1 MTAAR
6 IEEYVGVFISVF
18 TKEPWN
24 DVYESRGQVRR
35 FFENYMAD
43 NYFLGF
49 SLERGGACA
58 GLCFGARKPWLGGME
73 YWIDQFCVAEDFQRR
88 GAGTLF
94 LSFVEE
100 QARRRGLNGI
110 MLATA
115 RPERDY
121 ARDGARLPG
130 GEFLSQKRLSP
141 PRRHRAAGEIA
152 SRRAT

>member
-6 IEEYVGVFISVF
+6 IEEYVGVFISVFTKEPWNDVYESRGSVF

-73 YWIDQFCVAEDFQRR
+73 YSAARAR
-88 GAGTLF
+88 
-94 LSFVEE
+94 SFSRSSR
-100 QARRRGLNGI
+100 RRRGGS
-110 MLATA
+110 A
-115 RPERDY
+115 
-121 ARDGARLPG
+121 
-130 GEFLSQKRLSP
+130 
-141 PRRHRAAGEIA
+141 
-152 SRRAT
+152 

>member
-1 MTAAR
+1 
-6 IEEYVGVFISVF
+6 
-18 TKEPWN
+18 
-24 DVYESRGQVRR
+24 
-35 FFENYMAD
+35 MAD

-94 LSFVEE
+94 LSLVEE
-100 QARRRGLNGI
+100 EARRLGLNGN
-110 MLATA
+110 
-115 RPERDY
+115 Y
-121 ARDGARLPG
+121 ARDGAQLPG

-152 SRRAT
+152 LRRAT

>member
-1 MTAAR
+1 MDERGDAGFVITPMTAAR

-24 DVYESRGQVRR
+24 DIYESRGQVRR

-94 LSFVEE
+94 LSLVEE
-100 QARRRGLNGI
+100 EARRLGLNGI

-115 RPERDY
+115 RSFPAESFYLKNGFR
-121 ARDGARLPG
+121 RLDDTV
-130 GEFLSQKRLSP
+130 LLVK
-141 PRRHRAAGEIA
+141 
-152 SRRAT
+152 

>member
-73 YWIDQFCVAEDFQRR
+73 YWIDQFCVAEDFSGAARARSFSRSSRSRR
-88 GAGTLF
+88 G
-94 LSFVEE
+94 
-100 QARRRGLNGI
+100 
-110 MLATA
+110 
-115 RPERDY
+115 
-121 ARDGARLPG
+121 GA
-130 GEFLSQKRLSP
+130 
-141 PRRHRAAGEIA
+141 A
-152 SRRAT
+152 

>member
-1 MTAAR
+1 MDGRGGAGFVITPMTAAR

-24 DVYESRGQVRR
+24 DIYESRGQVRR

-43 NYFLGF
+43 SYFLGF

-73 YWIDQFCVAEDFQRR
+73 YWIDQFCVAEDFRRR

-94 LSFVEE
+94 LSLVEE
-100 QARRRGLNGI
+100 EARRLGLNGI

-115 RPERDY
+115 RGFPAENFYLKNCFR
-121 ARDGARLPG
+121 RLDDTA
-130 GEFLSQKRLSP
+130 LLVK
-141 PRRHRAAGEIA
+141 
-152 SRRAT
+152 

>member
-1 MTAAR
+1 MDGSEAADFVIKPMTEPR
-6 IEEYVGVFISVF
+6 IEEYIDVFISVF

-58 GLCFGARKPWLGGME
+58 GLCFGAMKPWLGGME

-115 RPERDY
+115 RGFPAENFYLKNGFR
-121 ARDGARLPG
+121 RLDDTA
-130 GEFLSQKRLSP
+130 LLVK
-141 PRRHRAAGEIA
+141 
-152 SRRAT
+152 

>member
-6 IEEYVGVFISVF
+6 IEEYVGVLISVF

-24 DVYESRGQVRR
+24 DVYESRAQVLR

-73 YWIDQFCVAEDFQRR
+73 YWRDQFGCGEDVQ
-88 GAGTLF
+88 GGGVGTLVF
-94 LSFVEE
+94 SLVGEE
-100 QARRRGLNGI
+100 ARRLGLNGI
-110 MLATA
+110 MLATGRGCPA
-115 RPERDY
+115 ENFYLKNGFR
-121 ARDGARLPG
+121 RLDDTV
-130 GEFLSQKRLSP
+130 LLVK
-141 PRRHRAAGEIA
+141 
-152 SRRAT
+152 